1 MGKVE
6 SGEKIV
12 RVRKE
17 ECLEKLENHLNF
29 YAKQSDLTHAYHS
42 NIPMILLLYKE
53 TYFNSDD
60 LNSCVPSIAKFLLQ
74 EFEDIFP
81 KKMPNGLPSIRE
93 IERIKLILLYKH
105 QFQTG

>member
-6 SGEKIV
+6 SGEKIT
-12 RVRKE
+12 RVKKE
-17 ECLEKLENHLNF
+17 EFLEKLEKHLNF
-29 YAKQSDLTHAYHS
+29 YTKQSDLTHAYHS

-53 TYFNSDD
+53 AYFNSDG
-60 LNSCVPSIAKFLLQ
+60 LNSCVPSVSKFLLQ

-81 KKMPNGLPSIRE
+81 KKIRNGLLPIRE
-93 IERIKLILLYKH
+93 IERIKLILFYEH

>member
-6 SGEKIV
+6 SGEKIT
-12 RVRKE
+12 RVKKE
-17 ECLEKLENHLNF
+17 ECLEKLEKHLNF

-42 NIPMILLLYKE
+42 NLPMILLLYKE
-53 TYFNSDD
+53 AHFNSDG
-60 LNSCVPSIAKFLLQ
+60 LNSCVPSVAKFLLQ

-81 KKMPNGLPSIRE
+81 KKIRNGLPPIQE
-93 IERIKLILLYKH
+93 IERIKLILFYEH